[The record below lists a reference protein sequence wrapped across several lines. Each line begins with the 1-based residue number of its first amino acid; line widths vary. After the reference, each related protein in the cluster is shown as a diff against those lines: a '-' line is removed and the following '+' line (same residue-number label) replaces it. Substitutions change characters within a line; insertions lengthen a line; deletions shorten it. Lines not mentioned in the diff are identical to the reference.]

1 MTKRFSRT
9 EILLGSEAL
18 SKLSKARILIVG
30 VGGVGGYAAELLC
43 RAGIGNI
50 TIVDGD
56 FIEETNLN
64 RQIIALNSNIGESKV
79 SAFAKRL
86 LDINPDLN
94 IEPIFK
100 FLEEEDIPSFLENGR
115 YDFII
120 DAIDSVRPKCSLIRE
135 AFIRDIPIISSMGA
149 GSRIDAGK
157 VHLDKLS
164 HTHHDGLSKAV
175 RRQINNK
182 KIADKLVVV
191 FSDESPIFS
200 QENQDNNNKK
210 TVGTISYLP
219 TVFGCY
225 LSQYVIN
232 QLITKQ

>member
-56 FIEETNLN
+56 FIDETNLN

-86 LDINPDLN
+86 LDINPDLK

-149 GSRIDAGK
+149 GSRIDADFLPNIRHNYQNRLRPHRVRNRLFLHNGDIWNH
-157 VHLDKLS
+157 HLYPDS
-164 HTHHDGLSKAV
+164 
-175 RRQINNK
+175 NK
-182 KIADKLVVV
+182 
-191 FSDESPIFS
+191 
-200 QENQDNNNKK
+200 
-210 TVGTISYLP
+210 
-219 TVFGCY
+219 
-225 LSQYVIN
+225 
-232 QLITKQ
+232 